1 MKFKDILTEN
11 KERKPLRAVEK
22 QQRKG
27 KTDRKWRGDEETGGS
42 YTRTQNWD
50 TSTSDLLLLIKFRK
64 LSTFKML

>member
-1 MKFKDILTEN
+1 M
-11 KERKPLRAVEK
+11 AVEK

-27 KTDRKWRGDEETGGS
+27 KTDRKGKADEETSGS

-50 TSTSDLLLLIKFRK
+50 TSTSDLLLLIKFRN

>member
-1 MKFKDILTEN
+1 M
-11 KERKPLRAVEK
+11 AVEK
-22 QQRKG
+22 LQRKA
-27 KTDRKWRGDEETGGS
+27 KTEKKWRADEETGGS